1 MKLNNILLITN
12 KLTTGN
18 TGGREQLCRLNR
30 SILEELYSNRFNLV
44 EIKKPQPISFIEKV
58 AALWG
63 HIDGL
68 NKASIEYIKNEVRTG
83 YIDQVFIDGSNLGE
97 ISRII
102 KLHFPNVKIYTFFH
116 NVESKF
122 FIGAFRKN
130 PSFHAL
136 SVFLVNYLAE
146 KKSIKHSDQIICLN
160 ERDSSLL
167 GKWYGRTANYTSPMS
182 ILDKFTGIKSINK
195 APQRFALFV
204 GGDFY
209 ANISGIQWY
218 VENVSAFVDI
228 HTYIV
233 GRGMEKLKEKLEIND
248 KVRVIGEVDS
258 LEQWYLD
265 SYLVIAPIFNGSG
278 MKTKVAEALMFGK
291 KIIGT
296 PEAFSGY
303 ESIVSVAGVVC
314 NNAQEFITAID
325 NAEHLVIANH
335 DSALREVYQ
344 ANYSYGAAK
353 KRLENILKM

>member
-1 MKLNNILLITN
+1 MKLKLLLITN
-12 KLTTGN
+12 KLN
-18 TGGREQLCRLNR
+18 HNIGGREQLCSLNR
-30 SILEELYSNRFNLV
+30 NILEDIYKDQFYLAE
-44 EIKKPQPISFIEKV
+44 IEKSSPV
-58 AALWG
+58 SFFEKAAAFRG
-63 HIDGL
+63 YIDGL
-68 NKASIEYIKNEVRTG
+68 NMVTIGHIVEEVRVNN
-83 YIDQVFIDGSNLGE
+83 IDQVFIDGSNFGE
-97 ISRII
+97 LARTLKS
-102 KLHFPNVKIYTFFH
+102 FTPQVKIYTFFH
-116 NVESKF
+116 NVEARF
-122 FIGAFRKN
+122 FWRSFRGA
-130 PSFHAL
+130 PSIRAL
-136 SVFLVNYLAE
+136 SVFVANYFAE
-146 KKSIKHSDQIICLN
+146 KKSIKHSNQIICLN

-167 GKWYGRTANYTSPMS
+167 GKWYGRSANHIAPMS
-182 ILDKFTGIKSINK
+182 IADKFTGRKSINK
-195 APQRFALFV
+195 APQRFVLFV

-209 ANISGIQWY
+209 ANIFGIKWY
-218 VENVSAFVDI
+218 VDNVSAFVGM

-233 GRGMEKLKEKLEIND
+233 GRGMEKFKEKFEIND

-265 SYLVIAPIFNGSG
+265 SYLVIAPIFDGSG

-353 KRLENILKM
+353 NRLENILKM

>member
-1 MKLNNILLITN
+1 MKPKLLLITN
-12 KLTTGN
+12 KLDCN
-18 TGGREQLCRLNR
+18 IGGREQLSSLNH
-30 SILEELYSNRFNLV
+30 SILEDVYKNQFHLV
-44 EIKKPQPISFIEKV
+44 EVEKSPPVSFYEKV
-58 AALWG
+58 SAFRG
-63 HIDGL
+63 YIDGL
-68 NKASIEYIKNEVRTG
+68 NMANIIRIVEEVTANN
-83 YIDQVFIDGSNLGE
+83 IDQVFIDGSNFGE
-97 ISRII
+97 LTRALKSSAPQVR
-102 KLHFPNVKIYTFFH
+102 IYTFFH
-116 NVESKF
+116 NVEARF
-122 FIGAFRKN
+122 FWGSFKES
-130 PSFHAL
+130 PSIRSL
-136 SVFLVNYLAE
+136 SVFIANYLSE
-146 KKSIKHSDQIICLN
+146 RKSVKYSNKIICLN

-167 GKWYGRTANYTSPMS
+167 GKWYGRRANYTSPMS